1 MVCQVF
7 MRQEKRPFLS
17 ELLHWE
23 LMVWGGFS
31 SLYLLRYMVVGSRI
45 NAKYSADGTT
55 TLLTEQINLQLR
67 IFENC
72 SRSKSVGQP
81 RGFAADRG

>member
-1 MVCQVF
+1 

-23 LMVWGGFS
+23 LMAWGVFAS
-31 SLYLLRYMVVGSRI
+31 VYLLRYMVLGSRI
-45 NAKYSADGTT
+45 NAKYHDQS
-55 TLLTEQINLQLR
+55 TLLTEQINVQLR

-72 SRSKSVGQP
+72 CRSESARKPTTGSRS
-81 RGFAADRG
+81 